1 MIPVVT
7 PDEMASI
14 DADAPEPVEV
24 LIGRA
29 GAAVAR
35 AASAM
40 LGGHYGR
47 RVVVLAGPGNNGADG
62 RDAARRLHRRG
73 VRTVVLDA
81 TERPTALP
89 PADLVIDAAFGTG
102 LSRPFEPPSP
112 DGTPVL
118 SVDIASGVRG
128 DSGEVLGGAL
138 VADRTVTFAALKPGL
153 LLGDGPA
160 RCGEIDLVDIGLD
173 VSRASAFLLT
183 DESAGERIPRRPRD
197 AHKWRAAVLVVAG
210 SPAMPGAAVMATA
223 AAQRAGAGMVQVATP
238 GRSTSAG
245 PTESVAIPVPES
257 GWAEA
262 ILGGAIDLSRVDA
275 LVIGPGLGASMATR
289 HEIRD
294 LLARVDV
301 PVVADGDALT
311 ALGSDAAAV
320 IGRRSAPTIL
330 TPHDGEFA
338 RLAGESPPPDRLGAV
353 RSLAAATGAVVLL
366 KGPTTLVADPGGE
379 VRFVTAGD
387 ERLATAGTGDVLAG
401 TIAGLLANG
410 GEPLDA
416 ASVGAHVHG
425 RAGTDGPTHGLI
437 ATDVIDTLP
446 SVLSRLAGGR

>member
-7 PDEMASI
+7 PDEMSSI
-14 DADAPEPVEV
+14 DAAAPEPVEV

-35 AASAM
+35 AASTM

-62 RDAARRLHRRG
+62 RDAARRLRRRG
-73 VRTVVLDA
+73 VHATVVEA
-81 TERPTALP
+81 TARPTSLP

-102 LSRPFEPPSP
+102 LSRPFEPPSSN
-112 DGTPVL
+112 GAPVL
-118 SVDIASGVRG
+118 AVDIASGVRG
-128 DSGEVLGGAL
+128 DTGELLGDAMP
-138 VADRTVTFAALKPGL
+138 AQRTVTFGALKPGL
-153 LLGDGPA
+153 LLGEGPA
-160 RCGEIDLVDIGLD
+160 RCGEVDVVDIGLD
-173 VSRASAFLLT
+173 VSRATAFLVT
-183 DESAGERIPRRPRD
+183 DESAGARIPRRSRD
-197 AHKWRAAVLVVAG
+197 AHKWRAAVLVIAG
-210 SPAMPGAAVMATA
+210 SPAMPGAASMASA
-223 AAQRAGAGMVQVATP
+223 AAQRSGAGMVQVATP
-238 GRSTSAG
+238 GRSTSVG
-245 PTESVAIPVPES
+245 PTESVGVPVPES
-257 GWAEA
+257 GWVES
-262 ILGGAIDLSRVDA
+262 ILGGAVDLARVDA
-275 LVIGPGLGASMATR
+275 VVIGPGLGTSMATR

-311 ALGSDAAAV
+311 ALGTDAAAV
-320 IGRRSAPTIL
+320 IARRSAPTIL

-338 RLAGESPPPDRLGAV
+338 RLAGEPPSSDRLADV

-366 KGPTTLVADPGGE
+366 KGPTTIVAAPGGE
-379 VRFVTAGD
+379 ARFVTAGD

-410 GEPLDA
+410 ADPLDA

-425 RAGTDGPTHGLI
+425 RAGTSGPTHGVI
-437 ATDVIDTLP
+437 ATDVIDALP
-446 SVLSRLAGGR
+446 STLTRLAGGR

>member
-7 PDEMASI
+7 PAEMASI

-35 AASAM
+35 AASTM

-62 RDAARRLHRRG
+62 RDAARRLRRRG
-73 VRTVVLDA
+73 VRTVVVDA
-81 TERPTALP
+81 TERPATLP

-102 LSRPFEPPSP
+102 LSRPFEPPSVA
-112 DGTPVL
+112 GAPVL
-118 SVDIASGVRG
+118 AVDIPSGVGG
-128 DSGEVLGGAL
+128 DTGEVLGGSL
-138 VADRTVTFAALKPGL
+138 RADRTVTFAALKPGL
-153 LLGDGPA
+153 LLGEGPV
-160 RCGEIDLVDIGLD
+160 RSGEVGVADIGLD
-173 VSRASAFLLT
+173 VSRATAFLVT
-183 DESAGERIPRRPRD
+183 DESAGERIPRRSLD

-210 SPAMPGAAVMATA
+210 SPAMPGAASMAAA

-238 GRSTSAG
+238 GRSTSVG
-245 PTESVAIPVPES
+245 PMESVAVPVPES
-257 GWAEA
+257 GWAES
-262 ILGGAIDLSRVDA
+262 ILGGAVDLSRVDA
-275 LVIGPGLGASMATR
+275 IVVGPGLGTSMATR

-311 ALGSDAAAV
+311 ALGSDAGTV
-320 IGRRSAPTIL
+320 IARRSAPTLL

-338 RLAGESPPPDRLGAV
+338 RLAGEPPSSDRLDAV
-353 RSLAAATGAVVLL
+353 RSLAATTGAVVLL
-366 KGPTTLVADPGGE
+366 KGPTTLVADPAGE

-387 ERLATAGTGDVLAG
+387 QRLATAGTGDVLAG

-410 GEPLDA
+410 AAPLDA

-425 RAGTDGPTHGLI
+425 RAGTDGPTHGVIASDLI
-437 ATDVIDTLP
+437 DALP
-446 SVLSRLAGGR
+446 SVLTRLAGGR